1 MATCVYAGTFD
12 PFTYGHHSVVKQA
25 CKIFSHVRILIA
37 VNDVK
42 HPLLDS
48 NERLKVVDSYIRDIP
63 NASVRFASG
72 YVVKY
77 AEEIGASF
85 LVRGIRNLTDATAE
99 LEMSELN
106 LRLAPTIQTVLIP
119 TDPVLSGI
127 SSTAV
132 KKQIGTCATYE
143 DMKHLLTY
151 EAYLFTQTKMRK
163 T

>member
-37 VNDVK
+37 VNDAK

-77 AEEIGASF
+77 AEEIGATF

-99 LEMSELN
+99 LEMSEMN
-106 LRLAPTIQTVLIP
+106 LRLAPSIQTVLIP
-119 TDPVLSGI
+119 TDPILSGI

-132 KKQIGTCATYE
+132 KKLLETPRTCE
-143 DMKHLLTY
+143 EMKHLLT
-151 EAYLFTQTKMRK
+151 EDAYYLTLAAMCR
-163 T
+163 